1 MKNSRPR
8 FQQPVGCS
16 APCLGHVPHPRACF
30 GFASPRTWLLSSMVR
45 CLKERPGCRS
55 LLAVPPVFLLPPL
68 VRPRIRRW
76 LLRYVPVV
84 PRLCRVY
91 DDDSRCSGRL
101 HGGVRRGPW
110 AASSHRG
117 VFPGRRR
124 LRGDKNMPW
133 STYSEYL
140 ILLELVK
147 KRLYS
152 RTLNTRFYWVRLD
165 LGLILDM
172 VGCWAE
178 DRLDI

>member
-1 MKNSRPR
+1 
-8 FQQPVGCS
+8 
-16 APCLGHVPHPRACF
+16 
-30 GFASPRTWLLSSMVR
+30 
-45 CLKERPGCRS
+45 
-55 LLAVPPVFLLPPL
+55 
-68 VRPRIRRW
+68 
-76 LLRYVPVV
+76 
-84 PRLCRVY
+84 
-91 DDDSRCSGRL
+91 
-101 HGGVRRGPW
+101 
-110 AASSHRG
+110 
-117 VFPGRRR
+117 
-124 LRGDKNMPW
+124 MPW